1 MALAIRCCVRIRASG
16 LTETMFYAVAGAIAF
31 LLVVIITLL
40 VCCCCTDGEYGY
52 DNDGE
57 LLSMCATV
65 EQP

>member
-1 MALAIRCCVRIRASG
+1 
-16 LTETMFYAVAGAIAF
+16 MFYAVAGAIAF